1 MPAKK
6 TSNGTPEI
14 TSIKQLAEHLNLS
27 WWTVSRALNG
37 HPEVK
42 KETRERIFQA
52 VRDSGFLP
60 NPLARGLVGGRT
72 GIIGVSFHEL
82 GPGAMQSVGRLQER
96 ARERNYKT
104 LMELGCDDL
113 QLETEA
119 LSHFA
124 AMRVDGVVLFSSR
137 QKKDGAALN
146 ILRSRRIPFVMV
158 DPEKLIAPRV
168 LFDRQQAMKDTV
180 AYLYELKHRH
190 FCFAGMDPDVWYNR
204 TRFEALKEVLGER
217 GLRLEDQ
224 LILPGSR
231 PPVHDYAAGER
242 LATQYLER
250 KKRPTAVLTVS
261 DRVAA
266 GFVRSIQRAGLQ
278 VPEDCSVVG
287 SQNLDVAAYTV
298 PSLTTVDQCAD
309 QAVDLALELLF
320 KEIDGGQLSP
330 REKTRYVRPR
340 LVVRESTGPAPQRS

>member
-1 MPAKK
+1 MSAK
-6 TSNGTPEI
+6 TNSNGSPEI

-82 GPGAMQSVGRLQER
+82 GPGVIQSVGRLQEL

-104 LMELGCDDL
+104 LMELGCNEL

-124 AMRVDGVVLFSSR
+124 SMRVDGVVLFSSR
-137 QKKDGAALN
+137 QQKGSTALA
-146 ILRSRRIPFVMV
+146 LLQSRRIPFVMV
-158 DPEKLIAPRV
+158 DPEKVITPRV
-168 LFDRQQAMKDTV
+168 LFDRKQAMKDV
-180 AYLYELKHRH
+180 IAHLYDLKHRH

-204 TRFEALKEVLGER
+204 GRFEALAEALEER

-224 LILPGSR
+224 LVLPGNR
-231 PPVHDYAAGER
+231 PPVHDYSAGER
-242 LATQYLER
+242 LALQYLEK
-250 KKRPTAVLTVS
+250 KKRPTAVLTIS

-266 GFVRSIQRAGLQ
+266 GFVRSIQRAGLR

-309 QAVDLALELLF
+309 QAVELALELLF
-320 KEIDGGQLSP
+320 AEIGGKKIPAKS
-330 REKTRYVRPR
+330 RTRYVRPS
-340 LVVRESTGPAPQRS
+340 LVIRESTGPARPR